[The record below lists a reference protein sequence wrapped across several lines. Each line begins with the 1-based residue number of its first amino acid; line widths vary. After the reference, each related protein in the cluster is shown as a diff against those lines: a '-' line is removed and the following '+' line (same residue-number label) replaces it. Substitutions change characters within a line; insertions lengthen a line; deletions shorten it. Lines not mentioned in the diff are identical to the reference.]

1 MDEKEKLQ
9 KEIERLEERLSKDHF
24 GGLVNQAG
32 RRKDEN
38 RLFKLRKELEKLG
51 KKGKKKK

>member
-9 KEIERLEERLSKDHF
+9 KEIERLEKKISNDHF
-24 GGLVNQAG
+24 GGLVNKAG

-38 RLFKLRKELEKLG
+38 RLKKLRKELEKLTG
-51 KKGKKKK
+51 KGKKK

>member
-9 KEIERLEERLSKDHF
+9 KEIERLEKKLTKDHF

-38 RLFKLRKELEKLG
+38 RLKKLRKELEKLG
-51 KKGKKKK
+51 KKGKQNK

>member
-9 KEIERLEERLSKDHF
+9 KEIERLEEKLSKDHF
-24 GGLVNQAG
+24 GGLINQAG

-38 RLFKLRKELEKLG
+38 RLKKLRKELEKLG
-51 KKGKKKK
+51 KKGKKK

>member
-1 MDEKEKLQ
+1 MGDKEKIQ

-24 GGLVNQAG
+24 GGVVNQAG

-38 RLFKLRKELEKLG
+38 RLNKLRKELEKLG
-51 KKGKKKK
+51 KKSKKK